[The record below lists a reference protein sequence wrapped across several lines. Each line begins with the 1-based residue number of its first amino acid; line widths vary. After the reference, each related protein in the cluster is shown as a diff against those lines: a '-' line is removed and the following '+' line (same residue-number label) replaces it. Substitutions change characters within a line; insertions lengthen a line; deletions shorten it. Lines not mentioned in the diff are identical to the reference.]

1 MKILKPVLA
10 VLLTLG
16 LSLSGKAQSQEPPV
30 VIEICSQMT
39 THVVFRTDLTYVDIS
54 SSNVIVAKIVDASKN
69 MLALKALKAFD
80 FTTTVS
86 ALEVNGTMHTFYVKY
101 NEKPAN
107 LVVDTR
113 VSGSAPGG
121 VTNTQNVPVPVE
133 VPQANATVSQPQV
146 SVAGSQTAQVQQSS
160 AYGDGRRPGRR
171 TGRNGNGT
179 GQTTGRT
186 GVNVSTEIGSS
197 FGKSNAPSIE
207 TVMKIPQEIFHIA
220 DRDYRLT
227 VMCDNIFAY
236 SDMTYII
243 LSLENGSAIGF
254 DAGDAMFTIETRR
267 KRKAELSTD
276 KNVWP
281 KSSYGT
287 LSCQPGGVTMVGYTF
302 PKITLLKSQVLKA
315 YIYEKG
321 GNRNMT
327 LTFTDRDLNYAV
339 APDDV
344 NHRPSRAPK
353 PARAARAGM
362 PQSATR
368 QSAERLMAVA
378 LSGGYSFPSALSLSL
393 FLEGGTGS
401 GRWFAGPSFI
411 FGKHI
416 PNGECESVDGRPVK
430 AYSRVYSSVE
440 AGYLFTLVG
449 RDGNGFSL
457 SAGASAFAGYDSPAL
472 GGVIDKTYTVP
483 AIEGTVPVIPAGCFR
498 GGIRPVVEFA
508 FPIGSVGRVFAR
520 PSFRYF
526 LPVSA
531 GLAKGAFDF
540 SVGVSL
546 NL

>member
-1 MKILKPVLA
+1 MKIPKFFIA
-10 VLLTLG
+10 VLLALG
-16 LSLSGKAQSQEPPV
+16 LSLPGKAQSQEPPV
-30 VIEICSQMT
+30 VIEICSRMT

-101 NEKPAN
+101 SEKPAS

-113 VSGSAPGG
+113 VSDAVPGG
-121 VTNTQNVPVPVE
+121 VTNTQNVPVTVE
-133 VPQANATVSQPQV
+133 VPRTASAVSQSQA
-146 SVAGSQTAQVQQSS
+146 SAAGPETAPARQSS
-160 AYGDGRRPGRR
+160 AFDGGRRPGRR
-171 TGRNGNGT
+171 SGRSGGGADRNS
-179 GQTTGRT
+179 GRS

-207 TVMKIPQEIFHIA
+207 AVMKIPQEIFHIA

-254 DAGDAMFTIETRR
+254 DAGDAMFTVETRR

-287 LSCQPGGVTMVGYTF
+287 LSCQPGGVTMIGYTF

-327 LTFTDRDLNYAV
+327 LTFTDRDLNFAV

-344 NHRPSRAPK
+344 KRRPSRAPK
-353 PARAARAGM
+353 PVRTERSGM
-362 PQSATR
+362 PQSSVR
-368 QSAERLMAVA
+368 QPAERLMALA
-378 LSGGYSFPSALSLSL
+378 FSGGYSSPAAFALSF
-393 FLEGGTGS
+393 FLEGGMDS
-401 GRWFAGPSFI
+401 GRWFAGTSFL
-411 FGKHI
+411 FGRHV
-416 PNGECESVDGRPVK
+416 PNGECRSVDGRPVK
-430 AYSRVYSSVE
+430 AYSRVFSSLE
-440 AGYLFTLVG
+440 AGCLFTLIG

-472 GGVIDKTYTVP
+472 GGVIDKSCTVP
-483 AIEGTVPVIPAGCFR
+483 AAGSAAAAIPAGCFR
-498 GGIRPVVEFA
+498 CGVRPVVEAA
-508 FPIGSVGRVFAR
+508 FPIGGVGRVFAR
-520 PSFRYF
+520 PSFRFF
-526 LPVSA
+526 LPASA
-531 GLAKGAFDF
+531 GLSGTAFGF